1 MIKFNKKNLLGKLN
15 RNLSGIQKNLMG
27 NLPELSLKK
36 VIPTDPFGNV
46 LLIKR
51 FLIAA
56 IGAATYS
63 RFNIVNKMNVS
74 GTENLKDLPDNGVLF
89 LSNHQT
95 YFADVI
101 ALYHVFCSVKWNF
114 KDSID
119 YPIYLLNPRVNNY
132 FVAASETMKDG
143 LIPRLFSLAGAIQVE
158 RSWRAKGQ
166 NVKREVDK
174 GASDK
179 VGKALE
185 QGWVVSFPQ
194 GTTSPYAPIRKGT
207 AHIIKEFNPIVV
219 PVVINGFRRA
229 FDKKGLFH
237 KKRNT
242 KLSVTFKE
250 PMYFAP
256 EESVEEVVAKIT
268 QVIEQEIP
276 SAEWW
281 GQNQE
286 VKANEKENIA

>member
-1 MIKFNKKNLLGKLN
+1 MQKGLLKNLP
-15 RNLSGIQKNLMG
+15 SI
-27 NLPELSLKK
+27 KK
-36 VIPTDPFGNV
+36 VLPTDPFGNV
-46 LLIKR
+46 LLLKR
-51 FLIAA
+51 FLISV

-63 RFNIVNKMNVS
+63 RFNIVNKLKVS
-74 GTENLKDLPDNGVLF
+74 GTEYLQSLPDNGVLF

-101 ALYHVFCSVKWNF
+101 ALYHIFCSVKWKF
-114 KDSID
+114 KNSID

-143 LIPRLFSLAGAIQVE
+143 FIPRLFSLAGAIQVE

-166 NVKREVDK
+166 NIKREVDK
-174 GASDK
+174 SAAEK
-179 VGKALE
+179 IGKALS

-242 KLSVTFKE
+242 QLSVTFKE
-250 PMYFAP
+250 PMRFSP
-256 EESVEEVVAKIT
+256 EESVEQIVEKIT
-268 QVIEQEIP
+268 KVIEQEIP
-276 SAEWW
+276 HSIWW
-281 GQNQE
+281 GQT
-286 VKANEKENIA
+286 KKEASMSSST